1 MRLPVNILL
10 YVFAAALL
18 AFAGYTFVKSL
29 EDVDK
34 AKRQKLADD
43 AKAKAQDLLSRGKG
57 EGPSTAGW
65 NYQTELWRNR
75 FLAPNLV
82 GKDLRKAEESQAA
95 AAAEAAKPAVVEV
108 RPLSDLIELVSLM
121 CDTATDG
128 KGGQSHVIVRYK
140 DAASVQAPSWYLLE
154 NQVPAAGNPSGAGPS
169 DGVGRA
175 GGRPGGARPGGARP
189 GAATPPP
196 ASSAGQEF
204 VQRVWVTG
212 DGTPRN
218 EATLWPPFQ
227 DVRLVRVATDARSAY
242 FVRGNVGKPV
252 EGQDPATVSAPVE
265 EELFKTSFD
274 ISDDLMKFLVDQMR
288 SGDKKV
294 TESRAAAANPNS
306 GWRDVEETT
315 LVGNKV
321 IVSRK
326 DQQMMQ
332 QAPETFLDRVN
343 VDAYVSRTG
352 SGLRGLRVLNVAPEI
367 STRYGIQSNDLILS
381 VNGEPVSTKADAIA
395 VGKRQYG
402 RGVRTFIVRMISDGR
417 EIERVIE
424 APDR

>member
-1 MRLPVNILL
+1 MRLPVNLLL
-10 YVFAAALL
+10 YAVAAALL

-29 EDVDK
+29 EDSDSGLRK
-34 AKRQKLADD
+34 DLSQKGMNE
-43 AKAKAQDLLSRGKG
+43 AQERLSKGKG
-57 EGPSTAGW
+57 DGPSSTGW
-65 NYQTELWRNR
+65 NYQTAAWQAR

-82 GKDLRKAEESQAA
+82 GKDLRKAEENKSAA
-95 AAAEAAKPAVVEV
+95 QETEKPVVADV
-108 RPLSDLIELVSLM
+108 RPLGDIIELVSLM

-128 KGGQSHVIVRYK
+128 KAGQSHVIIRYK
-140 DAASVQAPSWYLLE
+140 EGASVQPPSWYLLE
-154 NQVPAAGNPSGAGPS
+154 NQVAQAAPANPGPA
-169 DGVGRA
+169 DGVGRP
-175 GGRPGGARPGGARP
+175 GRPGGARPGGNRP
-189 GAATPPP
+189 GATTPPP
-196 ASSAGQEF
+196 SSSAGQEF
-204 VQRVWVTG
+204 VQRLWVKG
-212 DGTPRN
+212 DGSPRN

-242 FVRGNVGKPV
+242 FVRASGKPTA
-252 EGQDPATVSAPVE
+252 GQDPATIPAPVE
-265 EELFKTSFD
+265 EEVFKTSLE
-274 ISDDLMKFLVDQMR
+274 ISEDVMKAVVEIQRGDEQR
-288 SGDKKV
+288 SP
-294 TESRAAAANPNS
+294 TARAPSPAANS

-326 DQQMMQ
+326 DQQLMQ

-367 STRYGIQSNDLILS
+367 STRYGVQSNDVILS

-395 VGKRQYG
+395 VGKRQYN
-402 RGVRTFIVRMISDGR
+402 RGTRTFIVRLLSDGR
-417 EIERVIE
+417 EVERVIE

>member
-1 MRLPVNILL
+1 MRLPVNLLL
-10 YVFAAALL
+10 YAVAAALL

-29 EDVDK
+29 EDSDSGLRK
-34 AKRQKLADD
+34 ELSQKGMNE
-43 AKAKAQDLLSRGKG
+43 AQERLSKGKG
-57 EGPSTAGW
+57 DGPSSTGW
-65 NYQTELWRNR
+65 NYQTAAWQAR

-82 GKDLRKAEESQAA
+82 GKDLRKAEENRTATQD
-95 AAAEAAKPAVVEV
+95 AEKPVVTDV
-108 RPLSDLIELVSLM
+108 RPLGDVIELVSLM

-140 DAASVQAPSWYLLE
+140 DAASVQLPSWYLLE
-154 NQVPAAGNPSGAGPS
+154 NQVASAAAPTPGPADA
-169 DGVGRA
+169 VGRQ
-175 GGRPGGARPGGARP
+175 GRPGGNRGGAARP
-189 GAATPPP
+189 GASTPPP
-196 ASSAGQEF
+196 TSSAGQEF
-204 VQRVWVTG
+204 VQRVWVKG
-212 DGTPRN
+212 DGSPRN

-242 FVRGNVGKPV
+242 FVRAVGKPV
-252 EGQDPATVSAPVE
+252 TGQDPAMVPAPVE
-265 EELFKTSFD
+265 EEVFKTSLE
-274 ISDDLMKFLVDQMR
+274 ISEDVMKAVVEIQRGDDKR
-288 SGDKKV
+288 SPAA
-294 TESRAAAANPNS
+294 RAPAQATNS
-306 GWRDVEETT
+306 GWRDVDETT

-326 DQQMMQ
+326 DQQLMQ

-367 STRYGIQSNDLILS
+367 SSRYGVQSNDVILS

-395 VGKRQYG
+395 VGKRQYN
-402 RGVRTFIVRMISDGR
+402 RGVRTFTVRLLSDGR
-417 EIERVIE
+417 DVERVIE

>member
-1 MRLPVNILL
+1 M
-10 YVFAAALL
+10 
-18 AFAGYTFVKSL
+18 
-29 EDVDK
+29 
-34 AKRQKLADD
+34 
-43 AKAKAQDLLSRGKG
+43 
-57 EGPSTAGW
+57 
-65 NYQTELWRNR
+65 
-75 FLAPNLV
+75 
-82 GKDLRKAEESQAA
+82 
-95 AAAEAAKPAVVEV
+95 
-108 RPLSDLIELVSLM
+108 
-121 CDTATDG
+121 
-128 KGGQSHVIVRYK
+128 
-140 DAASVQAPSWYLLE
+140 
-154 NQVPAAGNPSGAGPS
+154 
-169 DGVGRA
+169 
-175 GGRPGGARPGGARP
+175 
-189 GAATPPP
+189 
-196 ASSAGQEF
+196 
-204 VQRVWVTG
+204 QRVWVKG
-212 DGTPRN
+212 DGSPRN
-218 EATLWPPFQ
+218 ESTLWPPFQ

-242 FVRGNVGKPV
+242 FVRAGIGKPA
-252 EGQDPATVSAPVE
+252 EGQDPATTPAPVE
-265 EELFKTSFD
+265 EEVFKTSFE
-274 ISDDLMKFLVDQMR
+274 ISDDVMKA
-288 SGDKKV
+288 V
-294 TESRAAAANPNS
+294 TELQRADGKRVVESQAPATNPNG